1 MVLEADIENK
11 KPLKGVSITVNG
23 MKNKLA
29 SIKNPYYHPHTH
41 FTYVTTSNQLK
52 VTLSKGDYIIKNIKM
67 YTLPASALNQ
77 TVDPLD
83 IKKSSNVLEGKINVS
98 QDGYFITR
106 IPYEKGYTMYIDNKK
121 VNTEKVNQAFLGC
134 RITKGCHTIKITFTP
149 PGYTLSCIIS
159 TIGVILFVLFYIYQR
174 KYDTMCEEG

>member
-1 MVLEADIENK
+1 
-11 KPLKGVSITVNG
+11 
-23 MKNKLA
+23 
-29 SIKNPYYHPHTH
+29 
-41 FTYVTTSNQLK
+41 
-52 VTLSKGDYIIKNIKM
+52 
-67 YTLPASALNQ
+67 
-77 TVDPLD
+77 
-83 IKKSSNVLEGKINVS
+83 
-98 QDGYFITR
+98 
-106 IPYEKGYTMYIDNKK
+106 